1 MNFGWTIT
9 TVIAVV
15 SLLAPTISAIVN
27 NIYNRR
33 LETLKLRINELNTRI
48 KYEQELIHR
57 LNLARGKLEFFGPT
71 DDGKIQEEVIS
82 VAADASTLFHNQ
94 DKKMDFK
101 MLQNYTLQ
109 GAINYREYIRTCLA
123 HLSNLVFQDQE
134 KIDTLLRCFNKDNIH
149 TNE

>member
-1 MNFGWTIT
+1 M
-9 TVIAVV
+9 
-15 SLLAPTISAIVN
+15 
-27 NIYNRR
+27 
-33 LETLKLRINELNTRI
+33 
-48 KYEQELIHR
+48 
-57 LNLARGKLEFFGPT
+57 
-71 DDGKIQEEVIS
+71 IS
-82 VAADASTLFHNQ
+82 VAADASTLFHDQ
-94 DKKMDFK
+94 DKKMDFE

>member
-1 MNFGWTIT
+1 
-9 TVIAVV
+9 
-15 SLLAPTISAIVN
+15 
-27 NIYNRR
+27 
-33 LETLKLRINELNTRI
+33 
-48 KYEQELIHR
+48 
-57 LNLARGKLEFFGPT
+57 
-71 DDGKIQEEVIS
+71 
-82 VAADASTLFHNQ
+82 
-94 DKKMDFK
+94 

>member
-71 DDGKIQEEVIS
+71 ADGKIQEEVIS
-82 VAADASTLFHNQ
+82 VAADASTLFHDQ
-94 DKKMDFK
+94 DKKWILK
-101 MLQNYTLQ
+101 CYKTIPYKVQ
-109 GAINYREYIRTCLA
+109 
-123 HLSNLVFQDQE
+123 
-134 KIDTLLRCFNKDNIH
+134 
-149 TNE
+149 

>member
-82 VAADASTLFHNQ
+82 VAADASTLFH
-94 DKKMDFK
+94 DPAKKADFEK
-101 MLQNYTLQ
+101 LQNYTLQ
-109 GAINYREYIRTCLA
+109 GAINYREYIRICLA

-134 KIDTLLRCFNKDNIH
+134 KIDILLRFFNKDDIH